1 MTNIHLPVLPC
12 CWIVNKIYIKISSFN
27 TCFLFCWGII
37 NYPIFAL
44 FQESVPDDA
53 IDRDVDDDDLPP
65 DWQDT
70 EKAHCFKVAVVLR

>member
-1 MTNIHLPVLPC
+1 M
-12 CWIVNKIYIKISSFN
+12 
-27 TCFLFCWGII
+27 
-37 NYPIFAL
+37 

-70 EKAHCFKVAVVLR
+70 EKAHCFKVAIVLR